1 MVILLPGPRYAGLR
15 GASPALTVRDGSAF
29 ALQRAGSSP
38 AGAAG
43 AGPRRPVHRARNR
56 SAAETARN
64 DAICRCPARER
75 SAAWR
80 TGRDHAPRTPAGTGN
95 ESGGA
100 RGPSPEPAS
109 GPVEGASEPTPGS
122 AGRHPLGG
130 MPAGT
135 ASARQSWSE
144 GGKRGDI
151 IYRSASRLRRC
162 STSAYRAESRRPRH
176 GHTVRSLRC
185 GSGILR
191 LRTGQ
196 DRRAPALSC
205 GRREL
210 RFNLRASGVRTTP
223 DLSATGADE

>member
-15 GASPALTVRDGSAF
+15 GASPALTLRDGSAF

-56 SAAETARN
+56 SVAETARN

-80 TGRDHAPRTPAGTGN
+80 AGRDHAPPHSGRNRKRIGRCPRAIPGTGVGAC
-95 ESGGA
+95 GGSIRTDTRQ
-100 RGPSPEPAS
+100 RGEA
-109 GPVEGASEPTPGS
+109 
-122 AGRHPLGG
+122 PLGG

-135 ASARQSWSE
+135 ASARHSWSE